1 MVMKLKFKAGN
12 LCWVQVDVDP
22 NPYPVQIVRSS
33 VCHLIHVKLQP
44 SKSKP
49 SLWYTL
55 TNLITWGWW
64 SLPLKS
70 KSTQMHHRLL
80 QLKWNQCLKW
90 DLWLWGNLGLL
101 SLSSLSF
108 QDSLSMFPSD

>member
-22 NPYPVQIVRSS
+22 NPYPVQI
-33 VCHLIHVKLQP
+33 
-44 SKSKP
+44 SKP